1 MESITL
7 ELCDFKGLNRK
18 YLGSP
23 MQVTVKTQQVEITTN
38 YIRNLCIIIPILH
51 RKDRYKFFSV

>member
-18 YLGSP
+18 YLDSP
-23 MQVTVKTQQVEITTN
+23 MLVTVKTQEE
-38 YIRNLCIIIPILH
+38 
-51 RKDRYKFFSV
+51 